1 MKKMDEMERN
11 INLRAIKWSWFFTA
25 IALFAWSVYDYLHK
39 PQASIASFLFA
50 MQIIV
55 YFLVSQILKSRVDD
69 ANGRKYM
76 FSAAICILFLLAF
89 GSLLYFF
96 NS

>member
-1 MKKMDEMERN
+1 MDEMEMN
-11 INLRAIKWSWFFTA
+11 INLSAIKWSWFFTA

-39 PQASIASFLFA
+39 QQVSVASFLFG
-50 MQIIV
+50 MQMIV
-55 YFLVSQILKSRVDD
+55 YFLISQILKSKVDD

-76 FSAAICILFLLAF
+76 FSAAICILLLLAF

>member
-1 MKKMDEMERN
+1 MKKMDEMEMN
-11 INLRAIKWSWFFTA
+11 INLSAIKWSWGFTA
-25 IALFAWSVYDYLHK
+25 IALFAWSINDYLQK
-39 PQASIASFLFA
+39 QQASVASFLFG

-55 YFLVSQILKSRVDD
+55 YFLVSQILKAKVDD

-76 FSAAICILFLLAF
+76 LSAAICILFLLAF